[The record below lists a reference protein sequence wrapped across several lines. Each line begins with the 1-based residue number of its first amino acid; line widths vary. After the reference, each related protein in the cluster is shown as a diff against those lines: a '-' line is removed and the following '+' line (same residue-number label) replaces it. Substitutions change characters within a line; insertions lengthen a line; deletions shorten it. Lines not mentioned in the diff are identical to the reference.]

1 MNAHVKPTKAS
12 AAAGTIAPVTV
23 KPAEAHGARLERLAA
38 EADGMTDGED
48 LAKLSRKDRRKSLFA

>member
-12 AAAGTIAPVTV
+12 AAAGSLAPATV
-23 KPAEAHGARLERLAA
+23 KPAETHGARLERLAA
-38 EADGMTDGED
+38 EADGVTSGED